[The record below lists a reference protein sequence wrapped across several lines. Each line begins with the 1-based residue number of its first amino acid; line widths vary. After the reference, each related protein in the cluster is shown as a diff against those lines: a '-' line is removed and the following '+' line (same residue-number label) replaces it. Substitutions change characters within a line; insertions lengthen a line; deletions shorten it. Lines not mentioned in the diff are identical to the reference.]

1 MRFYGQS
8 TDGMTYESV
17 RLGHVKISL
26 GFDIPNGFIR
36 SVACTHFMREK
47 ASLKVDDT
55 EILPPFGRLN
65 DMWWHFHLKWTTLLP
80 LN

>member
-1 MRFYGQS
+1 MSKFP
-8 TDGMTYESV
+8 SV
-17 RLGHVKISL
+17 LTC
-26 GFDIPNGFIR
+26 PNGFIR

-65 DMWWHFHLKWTTLLP
+65 DMWWYSLKER
-80 LN
+80 

>member
-26 GFDIPNGFIR
+26 GFDMP
-36 SVACTHFMREK
+36 
-47 ASLKVDDT
+47 
-55 EILPPFGRLN
+55 
-65 DMWWHFHLKWTTLLP
+65 
-80 LN
+80 